1 MTIRTSKTALKFSRR
16 ALLKSLGLGAGFLPL
31 LSTERARGAAT
42 STGYP
47 RRLIT
52 IAVTDGICPPDF
64 YTSGSGALP
73 SMLPFTLQPLATW
86 SSKLLLFR
94 QANSQGSP
102 IDCNVMMDIGA
113 KYGGHFTYPALLTGA
128 VTSQNGTDSVP
139 TVTAT
144 QPSIDQ
150 LYANDLAQNAGVS
163 NALLNVGCRPYASST
178 SWASNGVKNTAE
190 TDPYKL
196 FTNLF
201 GGSSMTAAQMNALI
215 ARRKSV
221 LDFVGGELTKF
232 AGNLGTDDKTK
243 VQSHLAAIQSLES
256 QLQSM
261 STGAPTC
268 TPPTLTPSGLNF
280 NTVTNYPTHVTFM
293 SDLVAAAIICGKA
306 RAVTMDLIDN
316 GGGNSL
322 TFPWINIPSPD
333 MHAIAHQ
340 GSANYDQKSLIDQW
354 FYQQCVAE
362 LCTKLSAASEGT
374 GTVLDNTVI
383 LVMSDM
389 SEGAEHYV
397 GRIPYVIIGSGGGF
411 FKTGRTV
418 TFTSQVPNN
427 KLLTS
432 ILHALGMTSV
442 TGVGDPKYGGDIDSA
457 LTT

>member
-1 MTIRTSKTALKFSRR
+1 MTAIRTSKTQRRFSRR
-16 ALLKSLGLGAGFLPL
+16 ALLKGLGLGAGFLPL
-31 LSTERARGAAT
+31 LSTERARGAT
-42 STGYP
+42 SAGYP

-52 IAVTDGICPPDF
+52 VAVTDGICPPDF
-64 YTSGSGALP
+64 YPPAGGALP
-73 SMLPFTLQPLATW
+73 ATLPFTLQPLASW
-86 SSKLLLFR
+86 SSKLLLLR
-94 QANSQGSP
+94 QANAQASP

-128 VTSQNGTDSVP
+128 VTSPNGTDSVP

-150 LYANDLAQNAGVS
+150 LYANHLAQDAGVT
-163 NALLNVGCRPYASST
+163 NALLNVGCRPYSTST
-178 SWASNGVKNTAE
+178 SWASNGVKNTAQ

-196 FTNLF
+196 FNSLF
-201 GGSSMTAAQMNALI
+201 AGSAMTAAQMNALI

-221 LDFVGGELTKF
+221 LDVVGRQLNRF
-232 AGNLGTDDKTK
+232 AASLGTDDKSK
-243 VQSHLAAIQSLES
+243 VQSHLAAIQSLEN

-261 STGAPTC
+261 SSSGPAC
-268 TPPTLTPSGLNF
+268 TPPALTPTGLNF

-293 SDLVAAAIICGKA
+293 SDIVAAAVICGQA

-340 GSANYDQKSLIDQW
+340 GTANYDQKSQIDRW

-362 LCTKLSAASEGT
+362 LCAKLDAAAEGT
-374 GTVLDNTVI
+374 GTVLDNTVM

-397 GRIPYVIIGSGGGF
+397 GRIPYVIVGSGGGF

-418 TFTSQVPNN
+418 TFGSQVPNN

-432 ILHALGMTSV
+432 VLHALGMTSV
-442 TGVGDPKYGGDIDSA
+442 TGVGDPKYAGDIDSA
-457 LTT
+457 LTA

>member
-1 MTIRTSKTALKFSRR
+1 MTAIRTSKTELKFSRR
-16 ALLKSLGLGAGFLPL
+16 ALLKTLGLGAGFLPL
-31 LSTERARGAAT
+31 LSTERARGATA
-42 STGYP
+42 TGYP

-64 YTSGSGALP
+64 YTASGGALP
-73 SMLPFTLQPLATW
+73 ATLPFTLQPLASW
-86 SSKLLLFR
+86 SSKLLLLR

-128 VTSQNGTDSVP
+128 VTSPNGTDSVP

-150 LYANDLAQNAGVS
+150 QYADYLAQNAGVN

-178 SWASNGVKNTAE
+178 SWAANGVKNTPQ

-196 FTNLF
+196 FNNLF
-201 GGSSMTAAQMNALI
+201 AGSSMTAAQMNALI

-221 LDFVGGELTKF
+221 LDFVGGELNKF
-232 AGNLGTDDKTK
+232 ATNLGTDDKTK

-261 STGAPTC
+261 GSGTPAC
-268 TPPTLTPSGLNF
+268 TPPSVTPTGLNF

-293 SDLVAAAIICGKA
+293 SDIVAAAVICGQA

-322 TFPWINIPSPD
+322 TFPWINIASPD

-340 GSANYDQKSLIDQW
+340 GTANYDQKSQIDRW

-362 LCTKLSAASEGT
+362 LCSKLDAATEGS

-397 GRIPYVIIGSGGGF
+397 GRIPYLIVGSGGGY

-418 TFTSQVPNN
+418 SFPSQVPNN

-442 TGVGDPKYGGDIDSA
+442 TGVGDPKYSGDIDSA
-457 LTT
+457 LST

>member
-16 ALLKSLGLGAGFLPL
+16 AILKTLGLGAGFLPL
-31 LSTERARGAAT
+31 LSTERARGAA
-42 STGYP
+42 SSGFP

-52 IAVTDGICPPDF
+52 ITVTDGICPPDF
-64 YTSGSGALP
+64 YTDGAGALP
-73 SMLPFTLQPLATW
+73 ATLPFTLQPLAPW
-86 SSKLLLFR
+86 AAKLLLLR
-94 QANSQGSP
+94 QAKTQGSP

-128 VTSQNGTDSVP
+128 VSSPNGTDEVP

-150 LYANDLAQNAGVS
+150 LYANYLSESAGVS
-163 NALLNVGCRPYASST
+163 NALLNVGCRPYGTST
-178 SWASNGVKNTAE
+178 SWASNGVKNTPQS
-190 TDPYKL
+190 DPYKL
-196 FTNLF
+196 FNTLF
-201 GGSSMTAAQMNALI
+201 ATSSMTAAQMNALL

-221 LDFVGGELTKF
+221 LDFVGGELGKF
-232 AGNLGTDDKTK
+232 ATNLGTDDKVK
-243 VQSHLAAIQSLES
+243 VQSHLQAIQSLES
-256 QLQSM
+256 QLTTM
-261 STGAPTC
+261 SGNTATC
-268 TPPTLTPSGLNF
+268 TPPTVTPTGLNF
-280 NTVTNYPTHVTFM
+280 NTVTNYPAHVTFM
-293 SDLVAAAIICGKA
+293 SDIVAAAICCGKA

-322 TFPWINIPSPD
+322 TFPWIDIPSPD

-362 LCTKLSAASEGT
+362 VCKKLDAVTEGT

-397 GRIPYVIIGSGGGF
+397 GRLPYVIIGSGGF

-418 TFTSQVPNN
+418 TFASQVPNN
-427 KLLTS
+427 QLLTS
-432 ILHALGMTSV
+432 VLHALGMTDV
-442 TGVGDPKYGGDIDSA
+442 TGVGDPKYTGNIDSA